1 MAKYDPALV
10 EAKWRAYWEKE
21 GVDKTDLVGAKKPF
35 YNLMMFPYPSAEGL
49 HVGNLFAFVG
59 SDIQGRYHRLLGYDV
74 FEPMGF
80 DAFGMHS
87 ENFALKIGRHPAEMV
102 PKNIE
107 RFRESQLKKVGLML
121 DWSHQVDTT
130 SPEYYRWTQ
139 WMFVTLFKNGL
150 AYRKK
155 AAVNWCP
162 GCKTVLAAEQVIDG
176 QCERCQSDVT
186 KKEMAQW
193 FFKTTAFAQELLDE
207 LDHLDWSERTKVAQR
222 NWIGRSQGAEVIF
235 QIEGGP
241 EFSIFTTRPDTLFGA
256 TYMVFSPE
264 HPLVKEITT
273 PDRAADVEAYRQG
286 ISSLTDVERQ
296 AEGREKT
303 GVFTGAY
310 AINPVNDEK
319 IPIWVADYVLM
330 GYGTGAIMAVPAHD
344 TRDHEFAKK
353 FGLTIRE
360 VVSSEDDSIDVQ
372 KEAYVGEGNLV
383 NSGEFNGLSAK
394 TEGIF
399 AITKLLEKRNLAKF
413 TTNYRLRDWC
423 VSRQRYWGPPIP
435 IIYCEKCGQVPVPE
449 KDLPVLLPKL
459 TDYRPDGSGVSPL
472 ARDETFH
479 KTTCPVCGQP
489 ALRETDVSD
498 NFLCSAWYFYRY
510 PSTDF
515 DDRPFDREITK
526 KWLPVDLYVGGNE
539 HAVLHLLY
547 SRWLCRALNKC
558 GFLDF
563 TEPYKKFVAH
573 GMIVLRGA
581 KMSKS
586 RGNIINPDYYISE
599 FGADSFRMYLMFMGA
614 YLEGGDFRDG
624 GVKAMKAFLD
634 RLFSAVLPPEG
645 QTLDPNPP
653 TDRETLFWLNS
664 TIKAVGGDLARFSYN
679 TAIARLM
686 ELVNH
691 LTKNKI
697 YNLLVSESLARLLAP
712 LAPHLAEEIWQA
724 LGHNDSIFKATWP
737 DYDESACRKPE
748 VEYVIQ
754 VNGKVRGKI
763 MLTAGL
769 PQEEIEPLVLASESV
784 VKWLEGKTIVKKIYV
799 PDKLVNLVVK

>member
-1 MAKYDPALV
+1 MAKYDPSKV
-10 EAKWRAYWEKE
+10 EAKWRSRWESQAT
-21 GVDKTDLVGAKKPF
+21 DKVDLVGAKKPF

-87 ENFALKIGRHPAEMV
+87 ENFALKNNRHPAELI

-107 RFRESQLKKVGLML
+107 RFRESQLKKVGLMI

-139 WMFVTLFKNGL
+139 WMFVMLYKNGL
-150 AYRKK
+150 AYRKTGP
-155 AAVNWCP
+155 VNWCP
-162 GCKTVLAAEQVIDG
+162 SCKTVLAAEQVIDG
-176 QCERCQSDVT
+176 ECERCQSEVT

-193 FFKTTAFAQELLDE
+193 YFKTTAFAGELLDE
-207 LDHLDWSERTKVAQR
+207 LDRLDWSERTKLAQR
-222 NWIGRSQGAEVIF
+222 NWIGRSQGAEVVF
-235 QIEGGP
+235 KFADGTP
-241 EFSIFTTRPDTLFGA
+241 FSVFTTRPDTLYGA

-264 HPLVKEITT
+264 HPLVDQIVT
-273 PDRAADVEAYRQG
+273 PEQAPFVKAYRDEVAR
-286 ISSLTDVERQ
+286 LTEIDRQ
-296 AEGREKT
+296 AENREKT
-303 GVFTGAY
+303 GVFTGAM
-310 AINPVNDEK
+310 AVNPVNDSL
-319 IPIWVADYVLM
+319 IPIWIADYVLM

-344 TRDHEFAKK
+344 ARDHEFAVK
-353 FGLTIRE
+353 FGLPIIE
-360 VVSSEDDSIDVQ
+360 VVSGGEDVQ
-372 KEAYVGEGNLV
+372 KQAYTGDGDLV
-383 NSGEFNGLSAK
+383 NSDRFNGLEAK
-394 TEGIF
+394 TKGLT
-399 AITKLLEKRNLAKF
+399 AITEMLAAKNLAKF

-435 IIYCEKCGQVPVPE
+435 IIYCDKCGIVPVPE
-449 KDLPVLLPKL
+449 KDLPVMLPTL
-459 TDYRPDGSGVSPL
+459 SDYRPDGTGRSPL
-472 ARDETFH
+472 TRDESFH
-479 KTTCPVCGQP
+479 KVKCPTCGES

-515 DDRPFDREITK
+515 SDRPFDDEMTK

-547 SRWLCRALNKC
+547 SRWLCRALNHC
-558 GFLDF
+558 GYIDF
-563 TEPYKKFVAH
+563 QEPYKRFVAH
-573 GMIVLRGA
+573 GMIVSNGA

-586 RGNIINPDYYISE
+586 RGNIINPDLYIDE

-624 GVKAMKAFLD
+624 GVKAMKGFLD
-634 RLFSAVLPPEG
+634 RLVAACLAPEG
-645 QTLDPNPP
+645 QTLSQKPP
-653 TDRETLFWLNS
+653 TEAESLFWLNS
-664 TIKAVGGDLARFSYN
+664 TVKAVGQDIARFSYN

-686 ELVNH
+686 ELVNFM
-691 LTKNKI
+691 TKNKVRSQSI
-697 YNLLVSESLARLLAP
+697 SETLTRLLAP
-712 LAPHLAEEIWQA
+712 FAPHLAEELWES
-724 LGHNDSIFKATWP
+724 LGHSQSVFDSGWP
-737 DYDESACRKPE
+737 LYDEAACRRPE

-754 VNGKVRGKI
+754 VNGKVRGKLSLAVG
-763 MLTAGL
+763 LTEA
-769 PQEEIEPLVLASESV
+769 EIEPLVMENPGVA
-784 VKWLEGKTIVKKIYV
+784 KWLEGKTLVKKIYV